1 MLILVLVPAL
11 PCLRDSTR
19 INPGRSWE
27 SKEHWHRCPVLA
39 EAASPASASGCWANS
54 SRGFHTLLETKK
66 KSGVSEM
73 RKRVAGVQHRQRCR
87 PEHWIGTPQ
96 LSFGAAALLRLY
108 STWTNRDPAAAARM
122 SVRLTMRV
130 LFIRNLARSIP
141 AARQRSLLLASSMQR
156 TARSSKKFFHRR
168 RNVRDP
174 LPVLPTYL
182 GGISRPANG
191 ICRGTG
197 FISHLNARIG
207 RLSATPSPPQLRLH
221 LWPHM
226 YLLFQS
232 CGVASKSV
240 TGQIESDIDSSATR
254 RRESEGRVKLTLSQQ
269 SGCCGE
275 KRGKAES
282 PSAVY

>member
-66 KSGVSEM
+66 KSGVSER
-73 RKRVAGVQHRQRCR
+73 RKKVAGVQHRQRCR

-141 AARQRSLLLASSMQR
+141 AARQMSLLLASSMQR

-168 RNVRDP
+168 RNVRP
-174 LPVLPTYL
+174 FASSAYL
-182 GGISRPANG
+182 FGWDISASEWDLQG
-191 ICRGTG
+191 
-197 FISHLNARIG
+197 H
-207 RLSATPSPPQLRLH
+207 RLH
-221 LWPHM
+221 LSSQCSDRQIICHTIATAI
-226 YLLFQS
+226 
-232 CGVASKSV
+232 AS
-240 TGQIESDIDSSATR
+240 SSLATH
-254 RRESEGRVKLTLSQQ
+254 V
-269 SGCCGE
+269 
-275 KRGKAES
+275 
-282 PSAVY
+282 SAVSELWSSEQICYRSD